1 MRRFAAGLMACIQ
14 GFIMPHAR
22 ARASF
27 PTQKTPPAPM
37 TSPEDRPVSEL
48 HESEERFRR
57 LSALSADAYWE
68 QDEEFRFTSFSNSI
82 SQALE
87 PGRAQYLIG
96 KKRWELGHVNM
107 SEADWAAHRALLE
120 ARQPFR
126 DLELCRYDVAGRK
139 VWIRVSGEPVLDAA
153 GVFKGYHG
161 ITTNITERRR
171 AEELRELEHAVTRIL
186 ADTDSVAGCLQRVI
200 RAVCET
206 EDWDC
211 GRYFR
216 VDEQAIVLRFAEGWG
231 VPDAAV
237 ERFLALSRE
246 IVYRPGLGLSGVAW
260 QTGKPVWSADVVS
273 DPRASKG
280 AAKVGSR
287 EIGIHAAFVF
297 PIVSRGV
304 TIGVLNFSSRK
315 AREPE
320 ERLLQAIAV
329 IGGQIGQFVQRRQ
342 AEEQRQVLEAQLR
355 QAQKT
360 QAIGTLAT
368 GIAHEFNNV
377 LRAILANVELARM
390 DIEARHPAR
399 ESVEEIAKASR
410 HARDIVQR
418 ILAFA
423 RPQAPLRRRIVLSE
437 VAEEAVGL
445 LGVTLPAGI
454 ELTVDFSAETP
465 EVLADETQIQQ
476 LLVNLCTNAW
486 QAMSGRSGR
495 IRVRLA
501 GVTLETAGIPAA
513 PGLKPGRFARLSVS
527 DSGAG
532 IDPEIRERIFDP
544 FFSTKSVGEGTG
556 LGLTV
561 VHSIVQAHE
570 GAIDVDSQVGK
581 GTTFHIYLPEAQPSV
596 AQEVVAAAPPA
607 RTHGGGRHVL
617 FLDDNGALVSAMVR
631 MLSRHGYRVSGHTV
645 AEEALDA
652 VRAAPHEYDL
662 FVSDA
667 IMPRWSGLDVA
678 RELSKIR
685 PDLPIAIFAGHIDA
699 ELVRK
704 ARALGIRQLLNKLNA
719 SEELLDAIDRLTG
732 ER

>member
-1 MRRFAAGLMACIQ
+1 MML
-14 GFIMPHAR
+14 
-22 ARASF
+22 
-27 PTQKTPPAPM
+27 
-37 TSPEDRPVSEL
+37 PEDRHVSEL

-82 SQALE
+82 LQALE

-96 KKRWELGHVNM
+96 KKRWELDHVNM
-107 SEADWAAHRALLE
+107 SDADWAAHRALLE

-126 DLELCRYDVAGRK
+126 ELELCRYDTGGRK
-139 VWIRVSGEPVLDAA
+139 VWIRVSGEPMFDAS
-153 GVFKGYHG
+153 GVFKGYRG

-186 ADTDSVAGCLQRVI
+186 ADTDSVAAGLQRVI

-216 VDEQAIVLRFAEGWG
+216 VDEQANVLRFAEGWSI
-231 VPDAAV
+231 PEAAV
-237 ERFLALSRE
+237 ERFLVLSRGM
-246 IVYRPGLGLSGVAW
+246 VYHPGIGLSGVAW
-260 QTGKPVWSADVVS
+260 QTGKPVWSTDVAS

-280 AAKVGSR
+280 AAKIGSR

-297 PIVSRGV
+297 PIVSRGD
-304 TIGVLNFSSRK
+304 TIGVLIFASRK

-320 ERLLQAIAV
+320 ERLLQAISV
-329 IGGQIGQFVQRRQ
+329 IGGQIGQFLQRRR

-390 DIEARHPAR
+390 DIDARHPAR

-410 HARDIVQR
+410 HAREIVQR

-423 RPQAPLRRRIVLSE
+423 RPQAPARRRLALGE
-437 VAEEAVGL
+437 VAKEAVRL
-445 LGVTLPAGI
+445 LGVTLPPGI
-454 ELTVDFSAETP
+454 ELAFDFSPDTP
-465 EVLADETQIQQ
+465 EVLADETQMQQ

-495 IRVRLA
+495 ILVRLA
-501 GVTLETAGIPAA
+501 GVTLESAGLPAI

-527 DSGAG
+527 DSGTG
-532 IDPEIRERIFDP
+532 INPEIRERIFDP

-570 GAIDVDSQVGK
+570 GVIDVESQVGK
-581 GTTFHIYLPEAQPSV
+581 GTTFHIYLPAAQAAA
-596 AQEVVAAAPPA
+596 AQETAAEAPAPTTGA
-607 RTHGGGRHVL
+607 GRHVL
-617 FLDDNGALVSAMVR
+617 FLDDNEALVSAMVR

-645 AEEALDA
+645 PEEALDA
-652 VRAAPHEYDL
+652 VRAAPREYDL

-678 RELSKIR
+678 RELSKIQ
-685 PDLPIAIFAGHIDA
+685 PDLPVAIFAGHIDA

-704 ARALGIRQLLNKLNA
+704 AQEAGVKELLNKLNA
-719 SEELLDAIDRLTG
+719 SEELLDAIDRLAG
-732 ER
+732 GD

>member
-1 MRRFAAGLMACIQ
+1 MMLPQ
-14 GFIMPHAR
+14 
-22 ARASF
+22 
-27 PTQKTPPAPM
+27 
-37 TSPEDRPVSEL
+37 DRPVSEL

-57 LSALSADAYWE
+57 LSALSADSYWE
-68 QDEEFRFTSFSNSI
+68 QDEEFRFTSCSNST

-87 PGRAQYLIG
+87 QGRAESILG

-107 SEADWAAHRALLE
+107 SDADWTAHRALLE

-126 DLELCRYDVAGRK
+126 DLELCRYDAAGRK
-139 VWIRVSGEPVLDAA
+139 VWIRVSGEPVFDASGA
-153 GVFKGYHG
+153 FIGYRG
-161 ITTNITERRR
+161 ITSNITERRR

-186 ADTDSVAGCLQRVI
+186 ADTDSVAAGLQTVI

-216 VDEQAIVLRFAEGWG
+216 VDEQASLLRFAEGWSM
-231 VPDAAV
+231 PEPAV
-237 ERFLALSRE
+237 ERFLVLSRD
-246 IVYRPGLGLSGVAW
+246 IVYRPGVGLSGVAW
-260 QTGKPVWSADVVS
+260 QTGRPVWSADVVS

-297 PIVSRGV
+297 PIVSRGA

-320 ERLLQAIAV
+320 EHLLQAITV
-329 IGGQIGQFVQRRQ
+329 IGGQIGQFLQRRQ

-355 QAQKT
+355 QAQKA

-390 DIEARHPAR
+390 DVDARHPAR
-399 ESVEEIAKASR
+399 ESIDEIDKASR
-410 HARDIVQR
+410 HAREIVQR

-423 RPQAPLRRRIVLSE
+423 RPHAAARRRIALSE
-437 VAEEAVGL
+437 VAKEAVTL
-445 LGVTLPAGI
+445 LGVTLPSGI
-454 ELTVDFSAETP
+454 ELAIDFSPETP
-465 EVLADETQIQQ
+465 EILADETQIQQ

-486 QAMSGRSGR
+486 QAMGGRSGR
-495 IRVRLA
+495 ILICLA
-501 GVTLETAGIPAA
+501 GVTLDAA
-513 PGLKPGRFARLSVS
+513 ATSAIPGLKPGRFARLSVS

-532 IDPEIRERIFDP
+532 INPEIRERIFDP

-561 VHSIVQAHE
+561 AHGIVQAHE
-570 GAIDVDSQVGK
+570 GAIDVQSQLGE
-581 GTTFHIYLPEAQPSV
+581 GTTFHIYLPAAQP
-596 AQEVVAAAPPA
+596 AATQEAAAAAPA
-607 RTHGGGRHVL
+607 RARGGGRHVL
-617 FLDDNGALVSAMVR
+617 FLDDNEPLVSAMVR

-645 AEEALDA
+645 PEKALDA
-652 VRAAPHEYDL
+652 VRAAPREYDL

-678 RELSKIR
+678 RELAKIR
-685 PDLPIAIFAGHIDA
+685 PDLPVAIFAGHIDA
-699 ELVRK
+699 EMARK
-704 ARALGIRQLLNKLNA
+704 AQALGVRQLLNKLNA

>member
-1 MRRFAAGLMACIQ
+1 MML
-14 GFIMPHAR
+14 
-22 ARASF
+22 
-27 PTQKTPPAPM
+27 
-37 TSPEDRPVSEL
+37 PEDRHVSEL

-57 LSALSADAYWE
+57 LSVLSADAYWE
-68 QDEEFRFTSFSNSI
+68 QDEELRFISFSNSS
-82 SQALE
+82 SQTLE
-87 PGRAQYLIG
+87 PGRAEFILG
-96 KKRWELGHVNM
+96 KTRWELGHLNM
-107 SEADWAAHRALLE
+107 SEADWAAHRALLD
-120 ARQPFR
+120 ARRPFR
-126 DLELCRYDVAGRK
+126 DLELCRYDAAGRK
-139 VWIRVSGEPVLDAA
+139 VWIRVSGEPVFDAS
-153 GVFKGYHG
+153 GVFRGYHG

-186 ADTDSVAGCLQRVI
+186 ADTDSVAAGVQRVI

-216 VDEQAIVLRFAEGWG
+216 VDEQANVLRFAEGWS
-231 VPDAAV
+231 VPEAAV
-237 ERFLALSRE
+237 ERFLVLSKD
-246 IVYRPGLGLSGVAW
+246 IVYRPGVGLSGVAW
-260 QTGKPVWSADVVS
+260 QTGEPVWSADVVS

-280 AAKVGSR
+280 QAKIGSR

-297 PIVSRGV
+297 PIVARGA
-304 TIGVLNFSSRK
+304 TIGVLIFSSRK

-320 ERLLQAIAV
+320 ERLLQAITV
-329 IGGQIGQFVQRRQ
+329 IGGQIGQFLQRRQ

-390 DIEARHPAR
+390 DIDARHPAR
-399 ESVEEIAKASR
+399 ESIEEIDKASR
-410 HARDIVQR
+410 HAREIVQQ

-423 RPQAPLRRRIVLSE
+423 RPQAPARRRAVLSE
-437 VAEEAVGL
+437 VAKEAVRL
-445 LGVTLPAGI
+445 LGVTLPSGI
-454 ELTVDFSAETP
+454 KLVVESSADTP

-495 IRVRLA
+495 ILVRLA
-501 GVTLETAGIPAA
+501 GVRLEKAAMPAI
-513 PGLKPGRFARLSVS
+513 PGLKPGRFAHLSVT
-527 DSGAG
+527 DSGTG
-532 IDPEIRERIFDP
+532 IGPEIRERIFDP
-544 FFSTKSVGEGTG
+544 FFTTKSVGEGTG

-570 GAIDVDSQVGK
+570 GAIDVESQVGK
-581 GTTFHIYLPEAQPSV
+581 GTTFHIYLPEAQPTVGQEAV
-596 AQEVVAAAPPA
+596 AEAPPRA
-607 RTHGGGRHVL
+607 YGAGRHVL
-617 FLDDNGALVSAMVR
+617 FLDDNEALVSAMVR
-631 MLSRHGYRVSGHTV
+631 MLSRHGYRVSGYTV

-652 VRAAPHEYDL
+652 VRAAPREFDL
-662 FVSDA
+662 FMSDA

-685 PDLPIAIFAGHIDA
+685 PDLPVAIFAGHIDA
-699 ELVRK
+699 ELARK
-704 ARALGIRQLLNKLNA
+704 AQELGIRQLLNKLSA
-719 SEELLDAIDRLTG
+719 SEELLDAIHRLTG
-732 ER
+732 GG

>member
-1 MRRFAAGLMACIQ
+1 MSAEE
-14 GFIMPHAR
+14 PN
-22 ARASF
+22 
-27 PTQKTPPAPM
+27 
-37 TSPEDRPVSEL
+37 VSKL

-68 QDEEFRFTSFSNSI
+68 QDEELRFTSFSNST
-82 SQALE
+82 SQAIE
-87 PGRAQYLIG
+87 PGRARFILG
-96 KKRWELGHVNM
+96 RKRWELGHVNM
-107 SEADWAAHRALLE
+107 SAADWAAHRALLE

-126 DLELCRYDVAGRK
+126 DLELCRYDERGRK
-139 VWIRVSGEPVLDAA
+139 VWIRVNGEPVFDSSGA
-153 GVFKGYHG
+153 FRGYHG

-171 AEELRELEHAVTRIL
+171 AEELRELEHAVNRIL
-186 ADTDSVAGCLQRVI
+186 ADTDSVAAGLQTVI

-216 VDEQAIVLRFAEGWG
+216 VDEPAGLLRFAEGWS
-231 VPDAAV
+231 VPDPAV
-237 ERFLALSRE
+237 ERFLMLSRD
-246 IVYRPGLGLSGVAW
+246 IVYRPGVGLSGLAW
-260 QTGKPVWSADVVS
+260 QTGKPVWSTDVVQ

-280 AAKVGSR
+280 SAKVGSR

-297 PIVSRGV
+297 PVASRGA
-304 TIGVLNFSSRK
+304 TIGVLSFSSRK

-320 ERLLQAIAV
+320 ERLLQAITV
-329 IGGQIGQFVQRRQ
+329 IGGQVGQFLQRRQ

-390 DIEARHPAR
+390 DIDPQHPAR
-399 ESVEEIAKASR
+399 ESIEEIDKASR
-410 HARDIVQR
+410 HAREVVRR
-418 ILAFA
+418 IFAFA
-423 RPQAPLRRRIVLSE
+423 RPQAPARRRVVLSE
-437 VAEEAVGL
+437 VAKEAVRL
-445 LGVTLPAGI
+445 LGVTLPSRV
-454 ELTVDFSAETP
+454 ELTVDFSPDTP
-465 EVLADETQIQQ
+465 EVLADETQVQQ
-476 LLVNLCTNAW
+476 LLINLCTNAW

-495 IRVRLA
+495 ILVRLA
-501 GVTLETAGIPAA
+501 GVTLETAGMPAI

-527 DSGAG
+527 DSGSG

-561 VHSIVQAHE
+561 VQSIVHGHE
-570 GAIDVDSQVGK
+570 GAVEVESELGK
-581 GTTFHIYLPEAQPSV
+581 GTTFHVYLPAAQP
-596 AQEVVAAAPPA
+596 AAAPEAALEAPPEAPA
-607 RTHGGGRHVL
+607 RARGGGRRVL
-617 FLDDNGALVSAMVR
+617 FLDDNEALVSAMVR

-652 VRAAPHEYDL
+652 VRAAPGEYDL

-667 IMPRWSGLDVA
+667 IMPKWSGLDVA
-678 RELSKIR
+678 RELSRIR
-685 PDLPIAIFAGHIDA
+685 PDLPVAIFAGHIDA
-699 ELVRK
+699 ELTRK
-704 ARALGIRQLLNKLNA
+704 AQALGVRQLLNKLNA
-719 SEELLDAIDRLTG
+719 SEELLEAIDRLAG
-732 ER
+732 RR

>member
-1 MRRFAAGLMACIQ
+1 
-14 GFIMPHAR
+14 
-22 ARASF
+22 
-27 PTQKTPPAPM
+27 M
-37 TSPEDRPVSEL
+37 TLPEDRHVSEL

-68 QDEEFRFTSFSNSI
+68 QDAEFRFTSFSNSI

-87 PGRAQYLIG
+87 PGRVQYLIG
-96 KKRWELGHVNM
+96 KKRWELDHVNM
-107 SEADWAAHRALLE
+107 SDADWAAHRALLE

-126 DLELCRYDVAGRK
+126 ELELCRYDAAGRK
-139 VWIRVSGEPVLDAA
+139 VWIRVSGEPMFDAS
-153 GVFKGYHG
+153 GVFRGYRG

-186 ADTDSVAGCLQRVI
+186 ADTDSVAAGLQRVI

-216 VDEQAIVLRFAEGWG
+216 VDEQANVLRFAEGWSI
-231 VPDAAV
+231 PEAAV
-237 ERFLALSRE
+237 ERFLVLSRD
-246 IVYRPGLGLSGVAW
+246 IVYRPGVGLSGVAW
-260 QTGKPVWSADVVS
+260 QTGKPVWSADVAS

-280 AAKVGSR
+280 AAKIGSR

-297 PIVSRGV
+297 PIVSRGD
-304 TIGVLNFSSRK
+304 TIGVLIFASRK

-320 ERLLQAIAV
+320 ERLLQALSV
-329 IGGQIGQFVQRRQ
+329 IGGQIGQFLQRRR

-390 DIEARHPAR
+390 DIDARHPAR

-410 HARDIVQR
+410 HAREIVQR

-423 RPQAPLRRRIVLSE
+423 RPQAPERRRLALGE
-437 VAEEAVGL
+437 VAKEAVRL
-445 LGVTLPAGI
+445 LGVTLPPGI
-454 ELTVDFSAETP
+454 ELAVDFSPDTP

-495 IRVRLA
+495 ILVRLA
-501 GVTLETAGIPAA
+501 GVTLETAGLPAI

-527 DSGAG
+527 DSGTG
-532 IDPEIRERIFDP
+532 IHPEIRERIFDP

-570 GAIDVDSQVGK
+570 GVIDVESQAGK
-581 GTTFHIYLPEAQPSV
+581 GATFHVYLPAAQASA
-596 AQEVVAAAPPA
+596 AQETAAEAPA
-607 RTHGGGRHVL
+607 RPPGAGRHVL
-617 FLDDNGALVSAMVR
+617 FLDDNEALVSAMVR

-645 AEEALDA
+645 PEEALDA
-652 VRAAPHEYDL
+652 VRAAPREYAL

-685 PDLPIAIFAGHIDA
+685 PDLPVAIFAGHIDA

-704 ARALGIRQLLNKLNA
+704 AQQLGVRQVLNKLNA
-719 SEELLDAIDRLTG
+719 SEELLDAIDRLTD

>member
-1 MRRFAAGLMACIQ
+1 MML
-14 GFIMPHAR
+14 
-22 ARASF
+22 
-27 PTQKTPPAPM
+27 
-37 TSPEDRPVSEL
+37 PEDRHVSEL

-68 QDEEFRFTSFSNSI
+68 QDEEFRFTSFSNST
-82 SQALE
+82 SQAIE
-87 PGRAQYLIG
+87 PGRAQYLVG
-96 KKRWELGHVNM
+96 KKRWELDHVNM
-107 SEADWAAHRALLE
+107 SEEHWAAHRAMLE

-126 DLELCRYDVAGRK
+126 DLELCRYDAAGRK
-139 VWIRVSGEPVLDAA
+139 VWIRVSGEPVFDASRA
-153 GVFKGYHG
+153 FRGYRG
-161 ITTNITERRR
+161 ITSNITERRR

-186 ADTDSVAGCLQRVI
+186 AETDSVAAGLQKVI

-216 VDEQAIVLRFAEGWG
+216 VDEQANLLRFAEGWS
-231 VPDAAV
+231 VPEARI
-237 ERFLALSRE
+237 ERFLVLSRD
-246 IVYRPGLGLSGVAW
+246 IVYRPGVGLSGVAW
-260 QTGKPVWSADVVS
+260 QTGKPVWSADVAS

-280 AAKVGSR
+280 AAKIGSR

-297 PIVSRGV
+297 PIVSRGD
-304 TIGVLNFSSRK
+304 TIGVLIFASRK

-320 ERLLQAIAV
+320 ERLLQAITV
-329 IGGQIGQFVQRRQ
+329 IGGQIGQFLQRRR
-342 AEEQRQVLEAQLR
+342 AEEQRHVLEAQLR

-390 DIEARHPAR
+390 DIDAQHPAR
-399 ESVEEIAKASR
+399 ESIDEISKASR
-410 HARDIVQR
+410 HARQIVQQ

-423 RPQAPLRRRIVLSE
+423 RPQAPARRRVVLSE
-437 VAEEAVGL
+437 VANEAVSL

-454 ELTVDFSAETP
+454 ELVTDFSPETP
-465 EVLADETQIQQ
+465 EVLADEIQIQQ

-486 QAMSGRSGR
+486 QAMSGRPGR
-495 IRVRLA
+495 IRVCLA
-501 GVTLETAGIPAA
+501 GVTLDVAGTSAI

-532 IDPEIRERIFDP
+532 IHPEIRERIFDP
-544 FFSTKSVGEGTG
+544 FFSTKSIGEGTG

-561 VHSIVQAHE
+561 VHGIVQAHE
-570 GAIDVDSQVGK
+570 GAIDVQSQLGK
-581 GTTFHIYLPEAQPSV
+581 GATFHIYLPAAQP
-596 AQEVVAAAPPA
+596 AAAPEAAAAAPA

-617 FLDDNGALVSAMVR
+617 FLDDNEALVSAMVR

-645 AEEALDA
+645 PEEALDA
-652 VRAAPHEYDL
+652 VRAAPREYDL

-704 ARALGIRQLLNKLNA
+704 AHALGIRQLLNKLNA

>member
-1 MRRFAAGLMACIQ
+1 
-14 GFIMPHAR
+14 
-22 ARASF
+22 
-27 PTQKTPPAPM
+27 M
-37 TSPEDRPVSEL
+37 TSPEPRPVGEL

-68 QDEEFRFTSFSNSI
+68 QDQEFRFTAFSNSTSHAI
-82 SQALE
+82 E
-87 PGRAQYLIG
+87 PGRAESILG
-96 KKRWELGHVNM
+96 KKRWDLAHVNM

-126 DLELCRYDVAGRK
+126 DLELCRYDAAGRK
-139 VWIRVSGEPVLDAA
+139 VWIRVSGEPVFDAA
-153 GVFKGYHG
+153 GAFTGYRG
-161 ITTNITERRR
+161 ITSNITERRR

-186 ADTDSVAGCLQRVI
+186 ADTDSVAAGLKKVI

-216 VDEQAIVLRFAEGWG
+216 VDEPANLLRFAEGWC
-231 VPDAAV
+231 VPEAPV
-237 ERFLALSRE
+237 ERFLVLSRD
-246 IVYRPGLGLSGVAW
+246 IVYRPGVGLSGVAW

-280 AAKVGSR
+280 AAKIGSR

-297 PIVSRGV
+297 PIVSRGA

-320 ERLLQAIAV
+320 ARLLQAITV
-329 IGGQIGQFVQRRQ
+329 IGGQIGQFLQRRQ

-377 LRAILANVELARM
+377 LRAIVGNVELARM
-390 DIEARHPAR
+390 DIGAQHPAR
-399 ESVEEIAKASR
+399 ESIDEIDKASR
-410 HARDIVQR
+410 HAREIVQR

-423 RPQAPLRRRIVLSE
+423 RPQAPARRRIALSE
-437 VAEEAVGL
+437 VAKEAVRL

-454 ELTVDFSAETP
+454 ELVLDSRPGTP

-476 LLVNLCTNAW
+476 LLINLCTNAW
-486 QAMSGRSGR
+486 QAMNGRSGR
-495 IRVRLA
+495 ILVRLA
-501 GVTLETAGIPAA
+501 GITLETAGVPAIA
-513 PGLKPGRFARLSVS
+513 GLKPGRFARLSVS
-527 DSGAG
+527 DCGAG
-532 IDPEIRERIFDP
+532 IDPQIRERIFDP

-561 VHSIVQAHE
+561 VHGIVHAHE
-570 GAIDVDSQVGK
+570 GAIDLESELGK
-581 GTTFHIYLPEAQPSV
+581 GTTFHIYLPAAQP
-596 AQEVVAAAPPA
+596 AAAGAAAAEAPA
-607 RTHGGGRHVL
+607 RAQGGGRHVL
-617 FLDDNGALVSAMVR
+617 FLDDNAALVSAMAR
-631 MLSRHGYRVSGHTV
+631 MLLRHGYRVSGHTV
-645 AEEALDA
+645 PEEALEA
-652 VRAAPHEYDL
+652 VRAAPREYDL

-685 PDLPIAIFAGHIDA
+685 PDLPVAIFAGHIDA

-704 ARALGIRQLLNKLNA
+704 AQALGVRQLLNKLNG
-719 SEELLDAIDRLTG
+719 SEELLQAIDRLTG
-732 ER
+732 GGAVG